1 MDEQSLMKDLECVS
15 GASKPMTVAAGLAPF
30 VRRWNRV
37 LASHATPHEIALGCA
52 IGIFAAFT
60 PFLGFQMLLAVILAV
75 LLRVNVPAALAGTF
89 AGNPLSWPAIWAGSY
104 LAGSW
109 VLGLDPVRAAGHVGE
124 SASLLAAAAKAP
136 NSAVLDAAAHTL
148 APHVKPLLTGSLLTG
163 LIVSALSY
171 YPLRRAAVRVQRRR
185 RRR

>member
-1 MDEQSLMKDLECVS
+1 MTDLERDR
-15 GASKPMTVAAGLAPF
+15 GRSKAVGGTAGVERL
-30 VRRWNRV
+30 VGRWRRV

-60 PFLGFQMLLAVILAV
+60 PFLGFQMLLAVILAL

-89 AGNPLSWPAIWAGSY
+89 AGNPLSWPVIWAGSY

-109 VLGLDPVRAAGHVGE
+109 VLGLDPVHAAGNVGE
-124 SASLLAAAAKAP
+124 SASLLAAAAKSP
-136 NSAVLDAAAHTL
+136 NPAALDAAAHTL

-171 YPLRRAAVRVQRRR
+171 YPVRRAVVRVQGRRR
-185 RRR
+185 RP